1 MYGKE
6 VFELFKETKRIFDP
20 NNIFN
25 PHKKTDADWDYS
37 MSHIRE
43 HF

>member
-6 VFELFKETKRIFDP
+6 IVDMFRQTKKIMDP
-20 NNIFN
+20 ENIFN
-25 PHKKTDADWDYS
+25 PHKKADAPWDYS

-43 HF
+43 KF